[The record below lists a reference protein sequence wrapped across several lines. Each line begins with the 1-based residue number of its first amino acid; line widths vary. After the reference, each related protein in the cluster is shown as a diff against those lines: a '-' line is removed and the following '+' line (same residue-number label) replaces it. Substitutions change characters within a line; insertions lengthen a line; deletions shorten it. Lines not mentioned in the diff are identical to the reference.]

1 MCCGMERNIIPDW
14 SSTWSKGEDR
24 MQTSPTNWDEIIT
37 GDHWFETGVNIDGV
51 LYLDNVL
58 ISVSTVY
65 RVFSENQPAVGG
77 CLAAELTVEML
88 APSVEIPR
96 MAKVRPYVRAKNGT
110 LTSGWLP
117 QGVFYIDTRQ
127 TTHNDDGLDI
137 LTLHCYDA
145 MLKAEADYPSTSIS
159 YPAKDY
165 RIVQIIAYAMGLQN
179 SSAASNHDGIDAR
192 TKTLMNNGSG
202 IYNIG
207 LPVSYSMREVLANI
221 AAMYAG
227 NWILTYEGKLRLV
240 TLTELP
246 DETYYLM
253 DEHYDAIT
261 FGGDRILV

>member
-1 MCCGMERNIIPDW
+1 ML
-14 SSTWSKGEDR
+14 S
-24 MQTSPTNWDEIIT
+24 TSPLYNQIIASSNHRFQAKVT
-37 GDHWFETGVNIDGV
+37 INGVEYSESSIV
-51 LYLDNVL
+51 AL
-58 ISVSTVY
+58 STAY
-65 RVFSENQPAVGG
+65 RVFSEEQPSVGG
-77 CLAAELTVEML
+77 CLAAELELVML
-88 APSVEIPR
+88 APSASIPR
-96 MAKVRPYVRAKNGT
+96 MAQVRPYVRVTNGT
-110 LTSGWLP
+110 QASEWLP
-117 QGVFYIDTRQ
+117 QGIFFIDTRE

-165 RIVQIIAYAMGLQN
+165 RIVQIIAYAMGLQS
-179 SSAASNHDGIDAR
+179 SSAASNHNGIDAR
-192 TKTLMNNGSG
+192 TKVLMNNGSG

-207 LPVSYSMREVLANI
+207 LPVGYSMREVLANI

-246 DETYYLM
+246 EETYYLI
-253 DEHYDAIT
+253 DEQFDAIT

>member
-1 MCCGMERNIIPDW
+1 MVTTSALYNTIIAQN
-14 SSTWSKGEDR
+14 S
-24 MQTSPTNWDEIIT
+24 
-37 GDHWFETGVNIDGV
+37 HWFQTKVNIAGTDYSESV
-51 LYLDNVL
+51 LM
-58 ISVSTVY
+58 SVKAEY
-65 RVFSENQPAVGG
+65 RVFSADQPTVGG
-77 CLAAELTVEML
+77 CLAGDLTIRML
-88 APSVEIPR
+88 APSATIPR
-96 MAKVRPYVRAKNGT
+96 MATVRPYVRVTDGT
-110 LTSGWLP
+110 QTSEWIP
-117 QGVFYIDTRQ
+117 QGVFYIDTRE

-165 RIVQIIAYAMGLQN
+165 RIVQIIAYAMGLQSS
-179 SSAASNHDGIDAR
+179 SSASSHGGIDAR

-202 IYNIG
+202 KYNIA
-207 LPVSYSMREVLANI
+207 LPVGYSMREVLSYI

-246 DETYYLM
+246 DETYYLI
-253 DEHYDAIT
+253 DSAFEAIT

>member
-1 MCCGMERNIIPDW
+1 MHTLPE
-14 SSTWSKGEDR
+14 
-24 MQTSPTNWDEIIT
+24 NWNEIIT
-37 GDHWFETGVNIDGV
+37 GNHWFETAVKINNV
-51 LYLDNVL
+51 LYYQQSLK
-58 ISVSTVY
+58 SVQASY
-65 RVFSENQPAVGG
+65 RVFSENQPTVGG

-88 APSVEIPR
+88 APSESIPR
-96 MAKVRPYVRAKNGT
+96 MAQVRPYVRAKNGT

-117 QGVFYIDTRQ
+117 QGVFFIDTRE

-137 LTLHCYDA
+137 LSLHCYDA

-165 RIVQIIAYAMGLQN
+165 RIVQIIAHAMGLQG
-179 SSAASNHDGIDAR
+179 STTAHTGIDAR

-202 IYNIG
+202 KYNIS
-207 LPVSYSMREVLANI
+207 LPVGYSMREVLSYI

-227 NWILTYEGKLRLV
+227 NWVMTYDGKLRLV

-246 DETYYLM
+246 EETNYLV
-253 DEHYDAIT
+253 DPLGDAIT

>member
-1 MCCGMERNIIPDW
+1 MLSTSALYNTII
-14 SSTWSKGEDR
+14 SGTHTFEAKVEINGVTYGESAV
-24 MQTSPTNWDEIIT
+24 TS
-37 GDHWFETGVNIDGV
+37 
-51 LYLDNVL
+51 L
-58 ISVSTVY
+58 ISRY
-65 RVFSENQPAVGG
+65 RVFSENQPTVGG
-77 CLAAELTVEML
+77 CLAAELEVTLL
-88 APSVEIPR
+88 APSASIPR
-96 MAKVRPYVRAKNGT
+96 MARVRPYIRVKNAT
-110 LTSGWLP
+110 QTSEWLP
-117 QGVFYIDTRQ
+117 QGIFYIDTRQ

-179 SSAASNHDGIDAR
+179 SSAASNHNGIDAR

-202 IYNIG
+202 KYNIG
-207 LPVSYSMREVLANI
+207 LPVGYSMREVLANI

-246 DETYYLM
+246 EETYYLI
-253 DEHYDAIT
+253 DDHYDAIT